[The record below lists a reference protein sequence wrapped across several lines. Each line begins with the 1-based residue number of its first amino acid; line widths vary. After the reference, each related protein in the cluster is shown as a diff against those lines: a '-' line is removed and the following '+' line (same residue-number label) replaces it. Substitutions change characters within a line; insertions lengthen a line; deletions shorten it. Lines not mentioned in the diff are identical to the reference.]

1 MDFNWVVVYD
11 VDRSKCCIMLLRIRT
26 KKMCTAIIHDPAEN
40 VKDDKMVIENAE
52 SVQLQQAK
60 ARDVQLVC
68 IFNGPSTK
76 M

>member
-1 MDFNWVVVYD
+1 
-11 VDRSKCCIMLLRIRT
+11 
-26 KKMCTAIIHDPAEN
+26 MCTAIIHDPAEN